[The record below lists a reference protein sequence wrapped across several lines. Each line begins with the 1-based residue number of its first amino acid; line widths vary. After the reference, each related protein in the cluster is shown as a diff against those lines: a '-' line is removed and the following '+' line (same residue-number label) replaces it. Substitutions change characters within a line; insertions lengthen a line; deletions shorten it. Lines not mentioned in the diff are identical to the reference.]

1 MSSRTVIQQVI
12 DTNVYDNNNKEILAA
27 MVRTVLEELMN
38 SNFNKTDDEM
48 QGLKY
53 NSTQTLQQFF
63 ANVPVIRQS
72 TIGPFDVSGGITATL
87 AISGSTIVSAASISQ
102 SVNDSKITIDFS
114 ENISTRKF
122 MFNYQTTDIGDEGL
136 NRNNDVI
143 SPVWRL
149 ETATRIVVGVRE
161 ISGQTQNILL
171 NVIVI

>member
-1 MSSRTVIQQVI
+1 MSSRAVIQQII

-63 ANVPVIRQS
+63 ASVPIIRQS
-72 TIGPFDVSGGITATL
+72 TIGPFDVHGGITSSLDVVGDVIVTAATITN
-87 AISGSTIVSAASISQ
+87 AE
-102 SVNDSKITIDFS
+102 NDSKITIDFS
-114 ENISTRKF
+114 ENISQRKF
-122 MFNYQTTDIGDEGL
+122 IFNYQTTDLGDAGL

-143 SPVWRL
+143 YPVWRL
-149 ETATRIVVGVRE
+149 ETATRIILGIRE
-161 ISGQTQNILL
+161 VSGQTQNILL
-171 NVIVI
+171 NIIVI